1 VDGNE
6 AFVVAVN
13 RIISTPKVMKNDK
26 KLRLHG
32 WLSLPLADSTM
43 PDYGL
48 VATIQHIGSVNSGHY
63 KSHLKK
69 NEQFWCINDDA
80 EITRSR
86 DDDVSKSQFFIFLK
100 Q

>member
-1 VDGNE
+1 
-6 AFVVAVN
+6 VVAVN

-26 KLRLHG
+26 KLRLCG

-43 PDYGL
+43 PDYGM

-69 NEQFWCINDDA
+69 YEQFWCINDDA

-86 DDDVSKSQFFIFLK
+86 AMMSQNHNFLYF
-100 Q
+100 